1 MENRIR
7 VNSLA
12 DLRHEKQ
19 RLRLLAREQEGYLA
33 DQYELLRHKV
43 AAPARAFNT
52 IASYIPGVGALQ
64 ALFTAKPGTNNSIGA
79 KIVNVLV
86 PLLANRF
93 LPRKTGLMA
102 RGLFSFLTKQATALL
117 TNGKLSETID
127 QITAVLQR
135 KPASKPAHP
144 FGKRKRPKEADY
156 GIPPDSETY

>member
-12 DLRHEKQ
+12 DLRREKQ
-19 RLRLLAREQEGYLA
+19 RLRLLAREQESYLA

-43 AAPARAFNT
+43 AAPVRVFNT
-52 IASYIPGVGALQ
+52 VASYIPGVGALQ
-64 ALFTAKPGTNNSIGA
+64 ALFTAKPGKNSSIGA
-79 KIVNVLV
+79 KIANVLV

-102 RGLFSFLTKQATALL
+102 RGLFSFLTKQVTALL
-117 TNGKLSETID
+117 TNGKLSDTIA
-127 QITAVLQR
+127 QITASLQR
-135 KPASKPAHP
+135 PASKPAHP
-144 FGKRKRPKEADY
+144 FAKRKRPKEADY